1 MQFQSKTEKQ
11 IQEESLIPAGE
22 YDFTVREAVEKKS
35 KAGNDMIQVDM
46 DIFVD
51 GKERPLKDYLM
62 ESMAFKLRHFCFSI
76 GLGCKYEAGTLSAV
90 DCQGK
95 SGKVKIIQK
104 ANGDYGLQNSVK
116 DYVVFEAGSEPAPA
130 PVARAQKSVV
140 ADASTCGAGGNGEPP
155 FKSDLGADA
164 WG

>member
-76 GLGCKYEAGTLSAV
+76 GLGGKYEAGTLSAV

-116 DYVVFEAGSEPAPA
+116 DYVVFEAGSDPA
-130 PVARAQKSVV
+130 PVPRAQKSVV
-140 ADASTCGAGGNGEPP
+140 PARADDSEPP
-155 FKSDLGADA
+155 F
-164 WG
+164 